1 MRIGKTMAMVFAS
14 LSLFSSGALAE
25 DAATNVDEF
34 EIETIA
40 CWDVMTLPEDENAY
54 VLLLLYGYSAGK
66 QNRSTQ
72 SGELIAPWV
81 LAISQKLKIAALAT
95 MIAPYPTLSEASKR
109 AAGSWF
115 TGKLFSQRTKTVVRF
130 LGKFG

>member
-72 SGELIAPWV
+72 SGEVIANT
-81 LAISQKLKIAALAT
+81 IG
-95 MIAPYPTLSEASKR
+95 
-109 AAGSWF
+109 AAGKICGDHPDMPAIQAF
-115 TGKLFSQRTKTVVRF
+115 TVTD
-130 LGKFG
+130 